1 MLNTYCA
8 GHGPSKSSY
17 RIRSQPWS
25 GHTNILHNKFCGY
38 LVVIKIRWWDTSRSN
53 RNSSLEHYNLPL
65 KIWENCKI
73 QLASILGNCMVK
85 QEARQNYITFYP
97 RNLLLAKMPG
107 NRIPTYIELVNQLQG
122 RLRIYFTA
130 VKTKLDFIKNSN
142 IMSLSQN
149 RVRKM

>member
-1 MLNTYCA
+1 
-8 GHGPSKSSY
+8 
-17 RIRSQPWS
+17 
-25 GHTNILHNKFCGY
+25 
-38 LVVIKIRWWDTSRSN
+38 
-53 RNSSLEHYNLPL
+53 
-65 KIWENCKI
+65 
-73 QLASILGNCMVK
+73 MVK